1 MYASDNL
8 CADVR
13 VSLQER
19 EPLLAS
25 SLHTNILMHGSLA
38 KAMAHLLANK
48 MSSRT
53 LLGTQLMRLITD
65 AYHDE
70 PVSSRTDFWP
80 ACQLAGKAEAS
91 TVIGVNVC
99 CLSHWQLPFLLP
111 RVLSWCAY
119 MLMHAM
125 MSQ

>member
-1 MYASDNL
+1 MCL
-8 CADVR
+8 CQSI
-13 VSLQER
+13 SLQER

-70 PVSSRTDFWP
+70 PVSCCTKCWP
-80 ACQLAGKAEAS
+80 AG
-91 TVIGVNVC
+91 
-99 CLSHWQLPFLLP
+99 WQ
-111 RVLSWCAY
+111 S
-119 MLMHAM
+119 
-125 MSQ
+125 